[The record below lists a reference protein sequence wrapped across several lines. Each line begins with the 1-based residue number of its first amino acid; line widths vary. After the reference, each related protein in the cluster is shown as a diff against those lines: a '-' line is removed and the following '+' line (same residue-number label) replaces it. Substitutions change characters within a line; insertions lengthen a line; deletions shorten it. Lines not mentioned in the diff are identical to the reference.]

1 MPLDNNLIAKNQNLV
16 TGNSYTNVFASA
28 HSMNDVHLARFF
40 HDQNRGGAM
49 PHVQAALSATQQLTE
64 MVSKDMDTGSRDATL
79 YFPVETKNIPFRT
92 DSMRAWNVPITQ
104 TELRTD

>member
-1 MPLDNNLIAKNQNLV
+1 MPIDNDLIAKNQSMV
-16 TGNSYTNVFASA
+16 TGSAYTNVFSSA
-28 HSMNDVHLARFF
+28 HSMNDVQLARFF

-64 MVSKDMDTGSRDATL
+64 MVSKNMDTGPKNVTM